1 MEIKTRFNIDDT
13 VVFLFE
19 RNIKTGRISK
29 IRNTSMKNSLNEVYT
44 LTEYTVTFSVCGGP
58 YHEVVRE
65 DHVFSSREEL
75 LNSL

>member
-19 RNIKTGRISK
+19 RSIQTGRVSK
-29 IRNTSMKNSLNEVYT
+29 IRTNTMKNSLGEIYT
-44 LTEYTVTFSVCGGP
+44 LIEYTVSFTVSGGP
-58 YHEVVRE
+58 FHESIRE
-65 DHVFSSREEL
+65 DHLFSSREEL